1 MLTWRVHIRQM
12 YASKQTG
19 KTTAVVR
26 LWRTDQQDRDGKP
39 KLLQQIPVFAKK
51 VGGVPLALSVFH

>member
-1 MLTWRVHIRQM
+1 M

-51 VGGVPLALSVFH
+51 VRQWLLLLCSHYNDRC

>member
-1 MLTWRVHIRQM
+1 M
-12 YASKQTG
+12 YLRNKDASNS
-19 KTTAVVR
+19 TAIIR

-51 VGGVPLALSVFH
+51 VSRTTLDRIPYT